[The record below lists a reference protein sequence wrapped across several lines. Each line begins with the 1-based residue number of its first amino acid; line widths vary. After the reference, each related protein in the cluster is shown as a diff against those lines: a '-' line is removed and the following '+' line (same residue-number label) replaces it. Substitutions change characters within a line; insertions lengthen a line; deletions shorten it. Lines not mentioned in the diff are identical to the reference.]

1 MRDEYGG
8 DFRDFLSEHYQYFAV
23 GVLFVILIV
32 VLVIFNFTRDGGS
45 SKAKADDDTEVSSD
59 ETEVVEGSDEI
70 PVPDDALEQNMHE
83 EVNEFFTRYYTAMA
97 DGDIDQVAS
106 MWSNLDDEN
115 RIRFET
121 KASFTES
128 YNNMSCYTKPG
139 PVESSYIVF
148 VYYEIKFNNIDTTA
162 PGLSTFYVCTNGDGE
177 LYIQDMSTIP
187 DNQKEYI
194 TAIANQ
200 DDVQELL
207 EEVDTL
213 YTTNISSDPTLD
225 AFMKSLQIRTDDAV
239 AQAKN
244 NPQGG
249 SSSGEGAEGAEGG
262 SAPADGVGEVR
273 VTTTDTVNV
282 RASADQGSE
291 KLGTAAKGDTFVRIS
306 EEGEWSKVKYK
317 DGEAYIKSEFLT
329 TANTDTTADGGNTG
343 NTEAAPAGD
352 GGGGGTI
359 TVNDTGVNVRSGA
372 GTDTDTIGKAE
383 NGKQYELLGEEN
395 GWYKINFNGSTGY
408 IRNDFATKN

>member
-45 SKAKADDDTEVSSD
+45 SKAKADD
-59 ETEVVEGSDEI
+59 ETENSAEASDTLEGSDEI
-70 PVPDDALEQNMHE
+70 PVPDVALEQNMHE
-83 EVNEFFTRYYTAMA
+83 DVNEFFTEYYTAMA
-97 DGDIDQVAS
+97 DGDIDKVAS

-139 PVESSYIVF
+139 PVDDSYIVF

-177 LYIQDMSTIP
+177 LYIQDMSSIP
-187 DNQKEYI
+187 ENQKEYI

-213 YTTNISSDPTLD
+213 YTNNIGSDPTLD

-239 AQAKN
+239 AQAKSN
-244 NPQGG
+244 SGDSDG
-249 SSSGEGAEGAEGG
+249 SDGEGEGG
-262 SAPADGVGEVR
+262 NASSDGVGEVR

-291 KLGTAAKGDTFVRIS
+291 KLGTAAKGDTYVRIS
-306 EEGEWSKVKYK
+306 EEGEWSKIKYK

-329 TANTDTTADGGNTG
+329 TANTDGGEEGGNTG
-343 NTEAAPAGD
+343 AAGD
-352 GGGGGTI
+352 NGGGGGTI
-359 TVNDTGVNVRSGA
+359 TITDTGVNVRAGA
-372 GTDTDTIGKAE
+372 GTNTDAIGKAE

-395 GWYKINFNGSTGY
+395 GWYKINYNGSTGY
-408 IRNDFATKN
+408 VRNDFASKN

>member
-45 SKAKADDDTEVSSD
+45 SKAKADDESETEVS
-59 ETEVVEGSDEI
+59 TEDTGTVEGSDEI
-70 PVPDDALEQNMHE
+70 PVPDVALEQNMHE
-83 EVNEFFTRYYTAMA
+83 EVNAFFTQYYTAMA
-97 DGDIDQVAS
+97 EGDIDQVAS

-128 YNNMSCYTKPG
+128 YDSMSCYTKPG
-139 PVESSYIVF
+139 PVENSYIVF
-148 VYYEIKFNNIDTTA
+148 VYYEIKFNNIDTRA
-162 PGLSTFYVCTNGDGE
+162 PGLSTFYVCTNGDGQ

-213 YTTNISSDPTLD
+213 YTNNISSDPTLD

-244 NPQGG
+244 NPSGG
-249 SSSGEGAEGAEGG
+249 GDAASGEGGESGETSGG
-262 SAPADGVGEVR
+262 GVGEVR

-282 RASADQGSE
+282 RAAADQGSE
-291 KLGTAAKGDTFVRIS
+291 KLGTAAKGDTFVRIA

-329 TANTDTTADGGNTG
+329 TANTDTGAEGGATATDNGGG
-343 NTEAAPAGD
+343 EAA
-352 GGGGGTI
+352 GGGGKI
-359 TVNDTGVNVRSGA
+359 TVNDTGVNVRSGP
-372 GTDTDTIGKAE
+372 GTDSDTIGKAE
-383 NGKQYELLGEEN
+383 NGKEYELLGEEN

>member
-23 GVLFVILIV
+23 GALFVILIV

-45 SKAKADDDTEVSSD
+45 SKAKADDDTEVS
-59 ETEVVEGSDEI
+59 TEDTAEVEGSGEI
-70 PVPDDALEQNMHE
+70 PVPDVALEQNMHE
-83 EVNEFFTRYYTAMA
+83 EVNSFFTEYYTAMA
-97 DGDIDQVAS
+97 EGDIDKVAS

-139 PVESSYIVF
+139 PVDSSYIVF
-148 VYYEIKFNNIDTTA
+148 VYYEIKFTNIDTTA
-162 PGLSTFYVCTNGDGE
+162 PGLSTFYVCTNGDGA

-200 DDVQELL
+200 DDVQDLL
-207 EEVDTL
+207 EDVDSL
-213 YTTNISSDPTLD
+213 YTNNIGSDPTLD

-239 AQAKN
+239 AQAKS
-244 NPQGG
+244 NPSGG
-249 SSSGEGAEGAEGG
+249 GDSTEAEGSADGASSAE
-262 SAPADGVGEVR
+262 SGVGEVR

-282 RASADQGSE
+282 RAAADQNSE

-317 DGEAYIKSEFLT
+317 EGEAYIKSEFLT
-329 TANTDTTADGGNTG
+329 TANTDNADGGGAAETG
-343 NTEAAPAGD
+343 DTGD
-352 GGGGGTI
+352 GGGGGGKI
-359 TVNDTGVNVRSGA
+359 TVTDTGVNVRAAA
-372 GTDTDTIGKAE
+372 GTNSDTIGKAE
-383 NGKQYELLGEEN
+383 NGKEYELLGEEN